1 MARPGHR
8 VPGHILGL
16 GFTCTCILLVKLIK
30 RLQNIILPD
39 ALFLYMGQPIKT
51 REESNIPLYL
61 SIFPICS
68 VLPLK
73 GRPNIKLIDTCGSR
87 LIVVLRQLLSIHS
100 LNLQLIRTFFIIK
113 LWFLL
118 VLVVMCS
125 HSHQA
130 SDESCMQEM
139 YNIFLQQHELIL
151 ISSDVTAHPRAFC
164 GTRAHIIPSFS
175 GKVVRATISE
185 LWQLITRKRKWIFE
199 N

>member
-16 GFTCTCILLVKLIK
+16 GYTCMCILLVKLIK
-30 RLQNIILPD
+30 RLQTIILLD
-39 ALFLYMGQPIKT
+39 VLFLYVGQPIKT

-61 SIFPICS
+61 SVFPICS

-87 LIVVLRQLLSIHS
+87 LIVSRQLLSIHS
-100 LNLQLIRTFFIIK
+100 LNLHLIRTFFIIK
-113 LWFLL
+113 ILFLL

-125 HSHQA
+125 HSHQV

-139 YNIFLQQHELIL
+139 YSIFLQQHELIL
-151 ISSDVTAHPRAFC
+151 ISSDVTAHARAFC
-164 GTRAHIIPSFS
+164 GTRAHIFPSFFR
-175 GKVVRATISE
+175 KVVRAAISE
-185 LWQLITRKRKWIFE
+185 F
-199 N
+199 

>member
-16 GFTCTCILLVKLIK
+16 GYTCTCILLVKLIK
-30 RLQNIILPD
+30 GLHNIILPD
-39 ALFLYMGQPIKT
+39 ALFLYVGQPIKT
-51 REESNIPLYL
+51 REECNIPLYL
-61 SIFPICS
+61 SVFPICS

-73 GRPNIKLIDTCGSR
+73 GRPNIKLIDTCGSW
-87 LIVVLRQLLSIHS
+87 LIVSRQLLSIHS

-113 LWFLL
+113 IWLLL

-139 YNIFLQQHELIL
+139 YSIFLQHELIL
-151 ISSDVTAHPRAFC
+151 ISSDVTAHARAFC
-164 GTRAHIIPSFS
+164 GTRAHIFPSFF
-175 GKVVRATISE
+175 GKVVRAAISE
-185 LWQLITRKRKWIFE
+185 L
-199 N
+199 